1 MGEDPLEGDVGERAG
16 DVGEVLAEGGDV
28 VDDLLFAISFEIG
41 VAELARGEDGVDGDV
56 AGEGAFVEGAAG
68 EDADVVGGAGGEEVL
83 EGGGVEDIEDDL
95 DGIDEAGFEEGEGGV
110 GLVIVDGDAEVF
122 DLARGFEGFDAA
134 APVVGGKPFRVPD
147 VKLLEV
153 DLFDTEVTKAFVGG
167 GQDVIE
173 GEDVGDGDAG
183 LGGPDAVFGGDFGA
197 DPDAVAGEVADDL
210 ADEFFRVS
218 FVIGEGGIDEIQA
231 EIEGAA
237 EGGEG
242 LGIVAA
248 EPLAASDAPGAVAD
262 FTDFDAGPTE
272 FT

>member
-1 MGEDPLEGDVGERAG
+1 MEMPGWAG
-16 DVGEVLAEGGDV
+16 QMR
-28 VDDLLFAISFEIG
+28 FW
-41 VAELARGEDGVDGDV
+41 
-56 AGEGAFVEGAAG
+56 
-68 EDADVVGGAGGEEVL
+68 
-83 EGGGVEDIEDDL
+83 
-95 DGIDEAGFEEGEGGV
+95 
-110 GLVIVDGDAEVF
+110 
-122 DLARGFEGFDAA
+122 
-134 APVVGGKPFRVPD
+134 
-147 VKLLEV
+147 
-153 DLFDTEVTKAFVGG
+153 
-167 GQDVIE
+167 
-173 GEDVGDGDAG
+173 
-183 LGGPDAVFGGDFGA
+183 GDFGA

-248 EPLAASDAPGAVAD
+248 EPLAASDAPGTVAD